1 VQVEE
6 TVMPKYWTVLFFG
19 ITSRLRLR
27 LRKKCSLFLRFRESE
42 KDGLTFGGIDLYSPM
57 VGPLFDAVKFFLD
70 DARGFLVASLGAP
83 DGRVVREHSRL
94 GPLDV

>member
-1 VQVEE
+1 MGARPLGAGSVDRFISSREVSHRRVVGVPVEDR
-6 TVMPKYWTVLFFG
+6 G
-19 ITSRLRLR
+19 IL
-27 LRKKCSLFLRFRESE
+27 RESE

-57 VGPLFDAVKFFLD
+57 VGPLLDAVKLFLD
-70 DARGFLVASLGAP
+70 DARGFLAASLGAP

>member
-1 VQVEE
+1 LDGVIFRNYVAVYYE
-6 TVMPKYWTVLFFG
+6 
-19 ITSRLRLR
+19 SR

-57 VGPLFDAVKFFLD
+57 VGPLLDAVKLFLD
-70 DARGFLVASLGAP
+70 DARGFLAASLGAP